1 MVGGAIGNPE
11 LIKAEVSAQRCQA
24 LGTAGSEVGIEYR
37 EKSSKKGSV
46 KLAVPPR
53 TSPCCFQ
60 INSFCECALR
70 CASKRITVSVSCEKL
85 DKKAQAKRIVSR
97 FFIKVQIGLVAAQ
110 TD

>member
-1 MVGGAIGNPE
+1 MGNPV
-11 LIKAEVSAQRCQA
+11 LIKAQVSDQRCQVVI
-24 LGTAGSEVGIEYR
+24 TAGSLVGKEYL
-37 EKSSKKGSV
+37 EKSSKKGRV

-53 TSPCCFQ
+53 ASPCCFQ

-70 CASKRITVSVSCEKL
+70 SASKRITVSVSCEKL

>member
-1 MVGGAIGNPE
+1 MGNPE
-11 LIKAEVSAQRCQA
+11 FMKAQVSVQRCQVA
-24 LGTAGSEVGIEYR
+24 ITAGSLVGKEYL
-37 EKSSKKGSV
+37 EKSSKKGRV

-53 TSPCCFQ
+53 VSPCCFQ

-85 DKKAQAKRIVSR
+85 DKKAQAKRIVSS